1 MLKRLIIAL
10 ILIFIAFFGWFF
22 LATRPVTYKSSSASD
37 FEIKAGWTIDRIGQE
52 LSNAK
57 LIRSRAAFKIT
68 VVTLGIGNKIQAG
81 FFKLAP
87 NMSLTDIARNLTH
100 ATIKQVRV
108 TIPEGLRREEIA
120 LIFDNAFKNLEGKSF
135 SVTEFIQ
142 ETQGKEGS
150 LFPDTYDFDP
160 KATTSAIVSRLE
172 SRYKEIMAQ
181 ANVKEA
187 DQNRVTT
194 LASLLQREAASAAEM
209 PEIAGVIE
217 NRLKANWP
225 LQIDATV
232 QYAIASGRCKAINCD
247 WWPKDLTSTDLQIKS
262 PYNTYLNQGLP
273 PEPISNPGAD
283 AIKAAASPKATTAW
297 FYLHDLNG
305 QIHFATTIEEHNKNV
320 CTYLHKSCSN

>member
-1 MLKRLIIAL
+1 MLKRLLIAF

-22 LATRPVTYKSSSASD
+22 LATRPVTYKPTSTSD
-37 FEIKAGWTIDRIGQE
+37 FEIKSGWSIDRIGQE
-52 LSNAK
+52 LSNDK

-68 VVTLGIGNKIQAG
+68 IVTLGIGNKIQAG

-87 NMSLTDIARNLTH
+87 NMSLTDIARSLTH

-108 TIPEGLRREEIA
+108 TIPEGLRREEIG
-120 LIFDNAFKNLEGKSF
+120 LIIDNSFKNIEGKSF
-135 SVTEFIQ
+135 SVTEFMQ
-142 ETQGKEGS
+142 ETQGKEGT

-172 SRYKEIMAQ
+172 NRYKEIITQ
-181 ANVKEA
+181 ANIKET

-194 LASLLQREAASAAEM
+194 LASLLQREAATTAEM
-209 PEIAGVIE
+209 PEVAGVIE
-217 NRLKANWP
+217 NRLKAKWP

-232 QYAIASGRCKAINCD
+232 QYAIASGRCKNINCS
-247 WWPKDLTSTDLQIKS
+247 WWPNNLTSTDLQIKS

-273 PEPISNPGAD
+273 PMPICNPGAD

-305 QIHFATTIEEHNKNV
+305 QIHFAATIEEHNKNV
-320 CTYLHKSCSN
+320 CVYLHKSCPN